1 MMLTISLLRYR
12 VHPLHPTV
20 HPLKPPISLRKL
32 IAVCGL
38 VYLVGLIAGCGIGL
52 PLCFIKSNFVNVAY
66 KKIFLFILGFLWL
79 FRSNNIHGCNL
90 L

>member
-12 VHPLHPTV
+12 ATV
-20 HPLKPPISLRKL
+20 HPLKPPISRRKL

-52 PLCFIKSNFVNVAY
+52 PLCFAKSNFVNLAY
-66 KKIFLFILGFLWL
+66 KKNFLFILGFLWL